1 MQNNEYQGTKPR
13 ILVLGASGRTGWAVV
28 DALEKQ
34 PEAVEVVLASRRHD
48 QVEAWKREGR
58 HAVYLDLDDARTF
71 PEALAGIDR
80 LYLMTGYTVEMVHQ
94 SKTIVDAA
102 AESGVSFIVHLG
114 VFGNGKSTDPHFAWH
129 EMIERY
135 IEGSGIAWCHVHP
148 HFFMENLLTRY
159 PLLNERLVW
168 FMGEKRMGWIA
179 NDDLAGV
186 AAKVLAEGP
195 ARHAGQ
201 NYWLSTEAMN
211 GVETAK
217 ALTQG
222 LGRDI
227 ACDVKTPDDLIALLA
242 SHALELPAAS
252 TTEAT
257 YAASTLEWM
266 RQTYD
271 GRMDYSAVATTT
283 VQDLL
288 GRPPLGL
295 RAWAELH
302 RNAVLAASIA
312 TV

>member
-1 MQNNEYQGTKPR
+1 
-13 ILVLGASGRTGWAVV
+13 
-28 DALEKQ
+28 
-34 PEAVEVVLASRRHD
+34 
-48 QVEAWKREGR
+48 VEAWKREGR

-102 AESGVSFIVHLG
+102 AESGVRFIVHLG
-114 VFGNGKSTDPHFAWH
+114 VFGNGTSTDPHFAWH
-129 EMIERY
+129 EMVERY
-135 IEGSGIAWCHVHP
+135 IEGSGVAWCHVHP

-168 FMGEKRMGWIA
+168 FMGEKRVGWIA
-179 NDDLAGV
+179 NDDLAAV
-186 AAKVLAEGP
+186 VAKVLAEGP

-211 GVETAK
+211 GVETART
-217 ALTQG
+217 LMQG

-242 SHALELPAAS
+242 SHALELPSAS

-302 RNAVLAASIA
+302 RYAVLAASIA

>member
-1 MQNNEYQGTKPR
+1 MLFDQDRQDRAAQAHDAHQVGRESTRP
-13 ILVLGASGRTGWAVV
+13 VL
-28 DALEKQ
+28 
-34 PEAVEVVLASRRHD
+34 
-48 QVEAWKREGR
+48 
-58 HAVYLDLDDARTF
+58 
-71 PEALAGIDR
+71 
-80 LYLMTGYTVEMVHQ
+80 
-94 SKTIVDAA
+94 IVDAQKA
-102 AESGVSFIVHLG
+102 LARLKDACVVDQDSNASVGRERLCVSFMVHLG

-159 PLLNERLVW
+159 PLLNERMVW
-168 FMGEKRMGWIA
+168 FMGEKRVGWIA

-186 AAKVLAEGP
+186 VAKVLAEGP
-195 ARHAGQ
+195 ARHASQ

-211 GVETAK
+211 GVETAR

-222 LGRDI
+222 LSRDI

-242 SHALELPAAS
+242 SHSFEPPAAS
-252 TTEAT
+252 ATEAT

-266 RQTYD
+266 HQTYD

-283 VQDLL
+283 VADLL

-302 RNAVLAASIA
+302 RDAVLAASVA